1 LPAALRAL
9 LEPVELQILIP
20 VEDSTLRPVV
30 LVGAAGDD
38 DEERPPARI
47 APALWTVPARSL
59 PLAAAIPWLASL
71 DAQRQPAALRALSAA
86 SQLVLRM
93 IARGD
98 FAPAPQPGVL
108 QWAPHWATDTQWVMA
123 GVADLVPGSL
133 CTARFAVPDDPVYA
147 VSQRNLLVSFVG
159 HALDQVVVAAAAS
172 GDAPKPGFA
181 KAERLPKE
189 YWQTPIVPVIEI
201 LVPDKPLEEGVPWG
215 LQILVRPIPTVPF
228 TETVESLHQRLA
240 ASPFRNEIAVDNL
253 VRVEQTI
260 ERVAERM
267 PALRRARN
275 LSDGRASLTRAEL
288 DQILDHMPL
297 LESEG
302 FELQLP
308 GVEAMQRLSARVA
321 IVEGKGT
328 QDEPRPW
335 FEFRWSLA
343 VGDKELTQ
351 SEFDQ
356 LVEAK
361 TPLIFID
368 RRPVLLSPKDRE
380 AIKDFKARM
389 EEGGERISFFEALR
403 LRLGGASHLH
413 GLAME
418 SVASSPRLEALLQ
431 NLEHARVV
439 ENLPLPSEF
448 VGELRPYQSRG
459 HAWMHY
465 LVDQGFGACLADD
478 MGLGKTV
485 QAIAVMIDWRRQRK
499 DANAIMIVCPV
510 SVLGNWRRE
519 LNRFA
524 PHLRVLMHHGKGR
537 AETGEDFR
545 SALRGCDII
554 LTSYNLLQ
562 RDEEVMQDVTF
573 DGVVLDEAQNI
584 KNPTTRQSK
593 VARTLRGH
601 FRLALTGTPLENRPL
616 DLWSIMDFLNEGLL
630 GSRTQFLQTLEHPI
644 VKQRRQGSMSA
655 LARLVRPFV
664 LRRLKTDPEIVAD
677 LPEKTEQIVTATLSR
692 EQAILYE
699 SVVRK
704 GLQEV
709 EKAAEGIHRRGA
721 ILTTLL
727 RLKQVC
733 NHPAHYLL
741 DGSALPSRSG
751 KLDLITEM
759 LEEALDEGDRCLIF
773 TQFKE
778 MGSLL
783 KTHAE
788 TTFGGPVL
796 FLHGGVPQKERDQM
810 VTDFQASR
818 PDGPKL
824 FVLSLKAGGTGLNL
838 TAANRVFHYDRWW
851 NPAVEDQATDRAF
864 RIGQQ
869 RNVFVHKFVCSG
881 TLEERIQTMLER
893 KREVADNLLA
903 AGESWLTELSNDE
916 LKRLLVLDRQEALA

>member
-1 LPAALRAL
+1 MPAELRAL
-9 LEPVELQILIP
+9 LEPVEVQLLIP
-20 VEDSTLRPVV
+20 VEESTLRPVV
-30 LVGAAGDD
+30 LVGAADD
-38 DEERPPARI
+38 DEDRPQARI
-47 APALWTVPARSL
+47 APALWTIPAQSL

-71 DAQRQPAALRALSAA
+71 DAQKQPAALRALSAA

-93 IARGD
+93 VARGD

-108 QWAPHWATDTQWVMA
+108 HWAPHWATDTQWVMA
-123 GVADLVPGSL
+123 SVADLVPGAL

-147 VSQRNLLVSFVG
+147 VSQRNFLVSFVG
-159 HALDQVVVAAAAS
+159 HAIDQVVIAATAR
-172 GDAPKPGFA
+172 GDAPKPNFA

-189 YWQTPIVPVIEI
+189 YWQTPIVPVLEI

-215 LQILVRPIPTVPF
+215 LQVLVRPIPTVPF
-228 TETVESLHQRLA
+228 TETIESLHQRLA

-253 VRVEQTI
+253 VKVEQTI

-308 GVEAMQRLSARVA
+308 GIEAMQRLSARVA
-321 IVEGKGT
+321 IVEGKGQ

-356 LVEAK
+356 LVDAK
-361 TPLIFID
+361 TPLVFID

-418 SVASSPRLEALLQ
+418 SIASSPRLEALLQ
-431 NLEHARVV
+431 NLEQARAV

-524 PHLRVLMHHGKGR
+524 PHLRVLLHHGKGR
-537 AETGEDFR
+537 AETAEDFR

-593 VARTLRGH
+593 VARALRGH

-709 EKAAEGIHRRGA
+709 EKAAEGIQRRGA

-733 NHPAHYLL
+733 NHPTHYLM

-751 KLDLITEM
+751 KLDLMTEM
-759 LEEALDEGDRCLIF
+759 IEEALEEGDRCLIF

-881 TLEERIQTMLER
+881 TLEERIQMMLER
-893 KREVADNLLA
+893 KREVADSLLA
-903 AGESWLTELSNDE
+903 AGENWLTELSNDE